1 MIPGVRQLG
10 EGYSELQ
17 ESNPR
22 LTNQLE
28 NIGGIAS
35 LVPIGGI
42 TSNVAKHIPGI

>member
-1 MIPGVRQLG
+1 MIPGVKQAG
-10 EGYSELQ
+10 EAYAGLQ

-35 LVPIGGI
+35 IVPIGGI